1 MERALR
7 RKAEYAL
14 TISGSSVVE
23 KVLDWLEREDS
34 ELERVAGYG
43 LCLAS
48 VTYFLAKLTQAC
60 F

>member
-1 MERALR
+1 MEKALR
-7 RKAEYAL
+7 GKEEYLL
-14 TISGSSVVE
+14 TISGDSVLE

-48 VTYFLAKLTQAC
+48 VAYFLAKLAQAC